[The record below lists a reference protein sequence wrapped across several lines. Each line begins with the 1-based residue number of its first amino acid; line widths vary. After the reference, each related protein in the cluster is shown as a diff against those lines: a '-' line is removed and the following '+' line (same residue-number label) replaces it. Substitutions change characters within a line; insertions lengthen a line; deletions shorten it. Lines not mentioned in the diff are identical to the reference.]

1 MAGPRESPPPLPLGR
16 RREVETPE
24 HVVLHYDLAGVGSR
38 TAAALFDGCLIFVAL
53 FVLTVATGALGL
65 LSGGGIL
72 VMVLVAILGYGVL
85 WGYFALFEG
94 FANGRTPGKRA
105 LGIRVMQ
112 DDGRSIGFR
121 AAASRGLLRIVD
133 VQPGITGLVGLLFIF
148 FHPEHRRLGD
158 LVAGTI
164 VVRDRPET
172 APRLHPEAAAEP
184 PPTTAVTA
192 AAARLTDQ
200 EYQVLSQFLDRADD
214 LAYEPRRHLA
224 ERLVERIGTRYDD
237 LAAAEPIAFLHEV
250 HEHERTART
259 ALAPG
264 GTGGRM
270 LSRGTRF
277 AALEREKWEAF
288 RRDAAMAD
296 ARELGSRT
304 GEDVR
309 RFAARYRDVAADL
322 ARART
327 YGVDPATVAMLERAV
342 AAGHN
347 VLYGSR
353 RGTRIPIFDL
363 VFRAFPATVVRQRR
377 YVLAALLVFTAPAV
391 AGFAM
396 LRERPQLAYEV
407 MPDVMLARVEAGQR
421 EARAGR
427 GYAQTPSL
435 FLPLVAT
442 QIIANNVQVAF
453 GAFAFGITAG
463 IGTLVVL
470 ASNGLFFGASLGLF
484 ANYGL
489 ASWILTFVFGHGV
502 LELTAIMIA
511 GGAGFK
517 IAHALIAPGDR
528 SRRDA
533 LVLDGT
539 AALHMVGAAAS
550 LLLLAGTIEGLLSAS
565 DAPPAFKLTAGASSV
580 VLLILYFVQ
589 GAMVA
594 RRERDA
600 AERPLPA

>member
-1 MAGPRESPPPLPLGR
+1 MIDPRESPSPVPFGR

-53 FVLTVATGALGL
+53 FLLTLVTGALGL
-65 LSGGGIL
+65 LSHGG
-72 VMVLVAILGYGVL
+72 VLVLVLVVILGYGVL

-94 FANGRTPGKRA
+94 FTNGRTPGKRA
-105 LGIRVMQ
+105 LGIRVVQ

-133 VQPGITGLVGLLFIF
+133 VQPGLTGLVGLLFIF

-164 VVRDRPET
+164 VVRDRPDAAA
-172 APRLHPEAAAEP
+172 APRPEPAAEP

-192 AAARLTDQ
+192 PAARLTDQ
-200 EYQVLSQFLDRADD
+200 EYRVLSQFLERADD
-214 LAYEPRRHLA
+214 LAYEARRNLA
-224 ERLVERIGTRYDD
+224 ERLVARVGERYDD
-237 LAAAEPIAFLHEV
+237 LTTSEPIAFLHEV

-259 ALAPG
+259 VLAPG
-264 GTGGRM
+264 GAGGRP

-277 AALEREKWEAF
+277 AALGREKWETF
-288 RRDAAMAD
+288 RRDAATAE
-296 ARELGSRT
+296 AGGFGSRT
-304 GEDVR
+304 GEEVR

-327 YGVDPATVAMLERAV
+327 YRVDPATIAMLERAV

-353 RGTRIPIFDL
+353 RGTRIPLFEL
-363 VFRAFPATVVRQRR
+363 VFRTFPATVVRQRW
-377 YVLAALLVFTAPAV
+377 YVLAAVLVFTAPAV

-396 LRERPQLAYEV
+396 LREQPQLAYEV
-407 MPDVMLARVEAGQR
+407 MPDVMLARVEAGRQ

-427 GYAQTPSL
+427 GYAQTPSP

-489 ASWILTFVFGHGV
+489 ADWILTFVFGHGV

-533 LVLDGT
+533 LVLEGT
-539 AALHMVGAAAS
+539 PALLMVGAAAS
-550 LLLLAGTIEGLLSAS
+550 LLLLAGTIEGLLSESA
-565 DAPPAFKLTAGASSV
+565 APPAFKLAVGASSV
-580 VLLILYFVQ
+580 VLLILYVVQ
-589 GAMVA
+589 GVMVA
-594 RRERDA
+594 RREA
-600 AERPLPA
+600 SF